1 LKQADRSVV
10 RRVVL
15 AGRLSTYHEIV
26 AQVAILNRNPPTSW
40 VQVGSFAALHRLDAS
55 NATQHLCPDAAGRS
69 ARLESAFHG
78 GIFT

>member
-40 VQVGSFAALHRLDAS
+40 VPCGVLQHCIGWMLRMRRNISAPTRPVAAPGLKVPF
-55 NATQHLCPDAAGRS
+55 TAAYS
-69 ARLESAFHG
+69 P
-78 GIFT
+78 